1 MSAAKKHHRGSSV
14 VLFVLIGYIAQ
25 NKKALFVHSYKLSE
39 NSKNA
44 LTFIPIGCIIESP
57 RGSKPTNERE
67 NKMASVE
74 FITKRIEGKEK
85 ELEKLTKKL
94 ERIRKAEA
102 TGWTVNPYYY
112 HESDLKYTLRDIEAA
127 TKALNDYKAQLTA
140 ETEKAASRNV
150 HAIVEFLNGWKVRVI
165 SHFTNG
171 LMEYYEEKQAIRALY
186 NKIHSYYYEAT
197 TPEQI
202 AYEQAKKDFRNKC
215 HGYYER
221 KNFINR
227 WGKPDYNEVKV
238 RDGEYE
244 WLRPYSNESTMEEA
258 LNKLEKDLAK
268 EWNRKYDFII
278 ERTNE
283 IVGIITDA
291 SNLKV
296 GAKGDLNGY
305 IIGTKGTAK
314 VQTIGAGG
322 YNIQC
327 FHFRTL
333 INAA

>member
-1 MSAAKKHHRGSSV
+1 
-14 VLFVLIGYIAQ
+14 
-25 NKKALFVHSYKLSE
+25 
-39 NSKNA
+39 
-44 LTFIPIGCIIESP
+44 
-57 RGSKPTNERE
+57 
-67 NKMASVE
+67 MASIE

-94 ERIRKAEA
+94 ERIRKAES
-102 TGWTVNPYYY
+102 TNWTVNPYYY

-127 TKALNDYKAQLTA
+127 HKALNEYKTQLTA

-150 HAIVEFLNGWKVRVI
+150 PAIVEFLNGWKVRVI

-171 LMEYYEEKQAIRALY
+171 LMEYYEEKQAVRTLY
-186 NKIHSYYYEAT
+186 NKIHGYYREAT

-202 AYEQAKKDFRNKC
+202 AYEQARQTFRNKC
-215 HGYYER
+215 HGCYER
-221 KNFINR
+221 ENFINR
-227 WGKPDYNEVKV
+227 WGKPDYKEVKV

-244 WLRPYSNESTMEEA
+244 WLRPYSNEATMEEA
-258 LNKLEKDLAK
+258 LNKLEKDLTQ

-283 IVGIITDA
+283 IVGVITDA

-296 GAKGDLNGY
+296 GAKGDLNGC